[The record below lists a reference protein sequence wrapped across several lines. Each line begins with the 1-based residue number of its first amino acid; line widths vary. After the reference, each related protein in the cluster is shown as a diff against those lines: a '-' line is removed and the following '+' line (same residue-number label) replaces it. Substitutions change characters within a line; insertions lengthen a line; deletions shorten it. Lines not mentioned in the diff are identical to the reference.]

1 MDMCKEKIEEGNFF
15 RIIKNKDHMVLY
27 IIALLS
33 IKKMVVC
40 LPKTLSNSGS
50 SNKSLKYILKNKNKF
65 EIICTINNDNF
76 NYPIIDEGEPIF
88 FNYTSG
94 KLIKLLRMSE
104 NITEFNKLLKSC
116 VLYIQLIRCYFIMK
130 YSKTSQS
137 SPRSPRM
144 PRSLSTSQIPSLKSL
159 YKSLTLGKKSKGS
172 IVKSKK
178 YKSI

>member
-1 MDMCKEKIEEGNFF
+1 
-15 RIIKNKDHMVLY
+15 MVLY
-27 IIALLS
+27 IISLLA

-40 LPKTLSNSGS
+40 LPKTSSNSES
-50 SNKSLKYILKNKNKF
+50 SHKSLKYIVKNKNKY

-76 NYPIIDEGEPIF
+76 NYPIIDENEPIF

-130 YSKTSQS
+130 YSKS
-137 SPRSPRM
+137 SPRS
-144 PRSLSTSQIPSLKSL
+144 PRSLSTSQRPSL
-159 YKSLTLGKKSKGS
+159 KSLTLGKKSKGS
-172 IVKSKK
+172 IIVKSRK